1 MAYQSARESSQRSTS
16 KRLNRGQQRCLLV
29 PLPSS
34 YSRGNP
40 GGRDFL
46 RRSICLLDSFANLAN
61 STTVIISTDISTFG
75 RLSWLGRWP
84 VSFCS
89 TYFRLGLSGSP
100 PKPSYSPNGPVGKH
114 NKVQT
119 VNIPLGWFDRSCE
132 PALCINLGG
141 GPSLKSFL
149 HRSLQCE
156 CSPQRKVWP
165 VRRRG
170 WGSNYVSMSLLLSQN
185 LRRIP
190 IDPKGNPNSN
200 HDCFSG

>member
-1 MAYQSARESSQRSTS
+1 MRLCKRSNLPRRSVAYQSARESSQRSTS
-16 KRLNRGQQRCLLV
+16 KRLNRGQQRCLHV

-46 RRSICLLDSFANLAN
+46 RRSICLLESFANLAN

-132 PALCINLGG
+132 PALCINLDG

-156 CSPQRKVWP
+156 CSPQRNVWP

-170 WGSNYVSMSLLLSQN
+170 YLSKFSNNRLIYVIYN
-185 LRRIP
+185 RRLQ
-190 IDPKGNPNSN
+190 
-200 HDCFSG
+200 H